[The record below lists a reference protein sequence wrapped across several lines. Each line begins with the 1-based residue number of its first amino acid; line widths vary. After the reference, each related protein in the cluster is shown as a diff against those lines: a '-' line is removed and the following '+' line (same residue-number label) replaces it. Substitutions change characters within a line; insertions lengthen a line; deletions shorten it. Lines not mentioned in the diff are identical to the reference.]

1 MDVDHIVNPFFHSLD
16 SPRTMKNVLSSID
29 PKSIAD
35 KAQSLS
41 KKAAS
46 TGAQITENAQKMVG
60 QSLDAS
66 KKKVEG
72 AISQVSE
79 KVVTT
84 GSQIT
89 DDAHQ
94 LMDQSIKRSKTIM
107 MDTVSSTKETV
118 STGIQAAKD
127 ATDAISQSTSI
138 EKVTD
143 TVKTVSQKVV
153 DTGMQASEDAK
164 KIVGQS
170 LDVTKNK
177 VGDLMT
183 LTHSKFRGL
192 HLNLSDATESYAITV
207 QDVISKG
214 KDQFIQYTGQT
225 GDLISQ
231 GSRHFA
237 QYIDQIDPDGRYRDH
252 LKGAAVAIGTA
263 TAAGYG
269 KIIAASPEFSQLSPY
284 LKVKFAV
291 AGLRDSAWRTVP
303 FAEGFYESSVPQVV
317 RNLGNDAVVEFL
329 QGKHASHITSVHNDP
344 TISTVDGNIV
354 WEAAHKNLA
363 RGADNMTSAELAQAN
378 MSNMIDAAG
387 IVAGEALE
395 TAAMAGCVGMALEG
409 IVSLGEQVF
418 YVYSGE
424 RTTKDAF
431 KIIAEN
437 MVKKGIMSAIGGF
450 VITIAIA
457 CGAGPFLASMAPV
470 LVTIGGTVFLISA
483 ASRIVKAYQ
492 DTREKPEDSTELAI
506 A

>member
-153 DTGMQASEDAK
+153 DTGVQASEDAK

-192 HLNLSDATESYAITV
+192 HLNLRMQLNPMLS
-207 QDVISKG
+207 
-214 KDQFIQYTGQT
+214 
-225 GDLISQ
+225 L
-231 GSRHFA
+231 
-237 QYIDQIDPDGRYRDH
+237 YR
-252 LKGAAVAIGTA
+252 
-263 TAAGYG
+263 
-269 KIIAASPEFSQLSPY
+269 
-284 LKVKFAV
+284 
-291 AGLRDSAWRTVP
+291 
-303 FAEGFYESSVPQVV
+303 
-317 RNLGNDAVVEFL
+317 
-329 QGKHASHITSVHNDP
+329 
-344 TISTVDGNIV
+344 
-354 WEAAHKNLA
+354 
-363 RGADNMTSAELAQAN
+363 M
-378 MSNMIDAAG
+378 
-387 IVAGEALE
+387 
-395 TAAMAGCVGMALEG
+395 
-409 IVSLGEQVF
+409 
-418 YVYSGE
+418 
-424 RTTKDAF
+424 
-431 KIIAEN
+431 
-437 MVKKGIMSAIGGF
+437 
-450 VITIAIA
+450 
-457 CGAGPFLASMAPV
+457 
-470 LVTIGGTVFLISA
+470 
-483 ASRIVKAYQ
+483 
-492 DTREKPEDSTELAI
+492 
-506 A
+506 